1 MQVKL
6 LRHYWSEETCTPIMV
21 KEFEILGGFPAEIRA
36 AVLDSLL
43 TEFDKYQIP
52 YYDAAALEI
61 IKKHSK

>member
-1 MQVKL
+1 
-6 LRHYWSEETCTPIMV
+6 MV

-61 IKKHSK
+61 IKKHIKV